1 MSIYVFVHELK
12 RIILRRVF
20 KCVNDDN
27 NMVIILC
34 SDTNVLTSAQS
45 VEKKKCPHSNF
56 CQRCVYCGLN

>member
-1 MSIYVFVHELK
+1 MSIYVLVDELK

-34 SDTNVLTSAQS
+34 SDTNVLTFAQS
-45 VEKKKCPHSNF
+45 VEKKKCPHSTF
-56 CQRCVYCGLN
+56 SQRCVCRDLN